1 MVASKRALTLGA
13 AALCCAS
20 ALFAAACG
28 GGSSTGTIPNNPPP
42 TATPPAPSP
51 TPSISAGADTI
62 VTSQGAIIGLDD
74 QFTPADGD
82 TANPSAG
89 HGQPVDGI
97 TCDTTM
103 SGNYH
108 IHVYLGIYVNGT
120 RYAMPDTVGMLNPV
134 AEPAGGFTDGAQCFY
149 WVHTHDASGIVHV
162 ETPNAGG
169 APVTASIMNLKN
181 VLDVWGIAANT
192 THVGQFSG
200 PVAVFTSGQVYRGS
214 SNNGLVS
221 STMYT
226 QYNGDLNTIPLFSH
240 EVIWLL
246 VGPTFP
252 ASLPNVMFYPQ
263 F

>member
-1 MVASKRALTLGA
+1 MLASKRVCTLGA
-13 AALCCAS
+13 GALFCAV

-28 GGSSTGTIPNNPPP
+28 GGGSSSGTIPTNPLP

-51 TPSISAGADTI
+51 TPSISAGSDTI
-62 VTSQGAIIGLDD
+62 VTSQGLIVGLDD
-74 QFTPADGD
+74 QFNPPDGD
-82 TANPSAG
+82 TPTGG
-89 HGQPVDGI
+89 HGQAVDGI

-108 IHVYLGIYVNGT
+108 IHIYLGVYVNGV
-120 RYAMPDTVGMLNPV
+120 RFAMPDTVGMLNPV
-134 AEPAGGFTDGAQCFY
+134 AEPADGFTDGAQCFY
-149 WVHTHDASGIVHV
+149 WVHTHDASGIIHV

-169 APVTASIMNLKN
+169 APITASIMTLKN
-181 VLDVWGIAANT
+181 VLDVWGITANT
-192 THVGQFSG
+192 THVAGFNG

-214 SNNGLVS
+214 QNNGLVS
-221 STMYT
+221 STTYT
-226 QYNGDLNTIPLFSH
+226 QYTGDLNAMPLFSH
-240 EVIWLL
+240 EVVWLM